1 MTENSFEKSSCVI
14 LVVDDVKE
22 NLGIL
27 RNTLE
32 PQGYKLLFANSG
44 EKALQV
50 VKNSSPDLI
59 LLDVMM
65 PGING
70 FETCQ
75 QLKKNRATKDIPI
88 IFITA
93 KNEEADIVSGFDV
106 GGIDYITKPFRHSEV
121 SARVETH
128 LQLYIFRRTLKELL
142 EKTLTGSISVLTEVL
157 TFFDPSVFGLSLKVK
172 EMIRKFHQRI
182 GLEKVWEIEVAA
194 LVARIGS
201 VTLPKDLL
209 EKERFKATLTDEE
222 KKSIACI
229 PEASANFI
237 ENIPRLR
244 SVARIVL
251 YLNKNYDGSGF
262 PDDSIKEK
270 KIPSGS
276 RILRILFDLAKIE
289 KEGIRRDK
297 ALDSMLESAGTYDP
311 ETLKKID
318 EVFRWDPASDLKKI
332 K

>member
-1 MTENSFEKSSCVI
+1 MNEVSFEKSSCVI
-14 LVVDDVKE
+14 LIVDDVKE

-27 RNTLE
+27 RATLE

-50 VKNSSPDLI
+50 IKNSPPDLV

-70 FETCQ
+70 FETCR
-75 QLKKNRATKDIPI
+75 QLKKNRATKDIPV

-93 KNEEADIVSGFDV
+93 KNEESDLINGFDV

-121 SARVETH
+121 CARVETH

-142 EKTLTGSISVLTEVL
+142 EKTLTGSLSVLTEVL
-157 TFFDPSVFGLSLKVK
+157 TFFDPSLFGRSLKVK
-172 EMIRKFHQRI
+172 EMIKKFHQRV
-182 GLEKVWEIEVAA
+182 GLEKVWEMEVAA
-194 LVARIGS
+194 LVARIGC

-209 EKERFKATLTDEE
+209 EKERFKATLSNEE

-251 YLNKNYDGSGF
+251 YLNKNYNGSGF

-270 KIPSGS
+270 KIPLGS
-276 RILRILFDLAKIE
+276 RLLKIFFDLAQIE
-289 KEGIRRDK
+289 EEGTRRDK
-297 ALDSMLESAGTYDP
+297 ALDLMLERNGIYDP
-311 ETLKKID
+311 EALNKVD
-318 EVFRWDPASDLKKI
+318 EIFRWDPKSNVKK
-332 K
+332 